1 MEQLARKIAKTI
13 STNLHYDEE
22 KEAVIAYGLIAII
35 QTFVT
40 LLIVIILGI
49 VFKILIEALLV
60 TLSAS
65 LLRKY
70 SGGSHASSIGIC
82 TATAVIYSI
91 GCGLIIKYL
100 LVGIHDTDIV
110 VVITSVVF
118 TFAYWIAYKKAPV
131 DSPNKPIKS
140 KAKITRMRK
149 GTFIVLTCFLLLNGL
164 LIALSGQYPIF
175 LNYSFGILFGIIWQI
190 STLTKFSAKLADI
203 ISFTH

>member
-40 LLIVIILGI
+40 LLLVIVLGI
-49 VFKILIEALLV
+49 VFQILIEALLV

-91 GCGLIIKYL
+91 GCGLIVKYL
-100 LVGIHDTDIV
+100 LTGVDNTDV
-110 VVITSVVF
+110 AVVITSIIF

-140 KAKITRMRK
+140 ETKIARMRK
-149 GTFIVLTCFLLLNGL
+149 GTFIVLTCLLLLTGL
-164 LIALSGQYPIF
+164 LIALSEEYPIL
-175 LNYSFGILFGIIWQI
+175 LNYSFSILFGIIWQI
-190 STLTKFSAKLADI
+190 STLTKFSAKLAEK